1 MLLSLVASHDITS
14 KVTPLTVECPAP
26 TVDTSQSIKPTTQE
40 LGEPRDEAK
49 PVGKTEDS
57 HLCALDTET
66 TEDNTKVPPEL
77 LGDSALI
84 ECINENTSEAHE
96 TVMTSESCTAENAIT
111 PIVTGMDHESNTAQ
125 KEDITPRGSSNELIS
140 KSTSSD
146 GTMVDQV
153 RALSFSLVA
162 ILASLWL
169 SSCTIVLL
177 LSTSFINPSIFFGA
191 IPLSN
196 QNHLLVV
203 LVRLIPPPFFYSK
216 LTLSQLTLQMYLLK
230 QAQNSN
236 RKLGT
241 QTSRMKNRIHKAI
254 ALWCRVCAVMGLLW
268 SATHFLQT
276 ALLMRSS
283 DEHELQVNSG
293 M

>member
-1 MLLSLVASHDITS
+1 MAPNEPKTFTEDTSTGTTTPVVESIETPECDNEPDQPVPFSPMLLSLVASHDITS

-162 ILASLWL
+162 ILASL
-169 SSCTIVLL
+169 
-177 LSTSFINPSIFFGA
+177 
-191 IPLSN
+191 
-196 QNHLLVV
+196 
-203 LVRLIPPPFFYSK
+203 
-216 LTLSQLTLQMYLLK
+216 
-230 QAQNSN
+230 
-236 RKLGT
+236 
-241 QTSRMKNRIHKAI
+241 
-254 ALWCRVCAVMGLLW
+254 
-268 SATHFLQT
+268 
-276 ALLMRSS
+276 
-283 DEHELQVNSG
+283 
-293 M
+293 